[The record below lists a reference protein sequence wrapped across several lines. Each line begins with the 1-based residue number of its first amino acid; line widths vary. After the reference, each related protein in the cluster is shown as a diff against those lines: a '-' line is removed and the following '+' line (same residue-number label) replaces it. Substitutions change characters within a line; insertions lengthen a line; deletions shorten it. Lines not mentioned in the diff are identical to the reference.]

1 MDFTYVAV
9 DTSGERQKGKIDAN
23 SQKEVLDYLRANNQT
38 PISVKQIDAAKSS
51 FGFLNKVK
59 NSDIVIFT
67 RQLSSMILTGL
78 TLIES
83 LNILK
88 QQINKPRMQE
98 IINDLIAQ
106 ISEGTTF
113 SQALATHSDV
123 FSEIYI
129 ALIKAA
135 EAGGLLDKVLSRL
148 ADNMEKSEDLRKRVK
163 SALFYPLIVITGV
176 VIVIAIMNIF
186 VIPQLGQLYN
196 NLNLPLPVTTRIVL
210 GMSSFFTNFSPLIVI
225 AIIVLAVLYRRFS
238 KTDLGRKVIDKAML
252 KLPVL
257 GTIFKL
263 SILDE
268 ITRTVAI
275 LISSGT
281 SILESLTIA
290 ANVSNNIW
298 YRNAM
303 RNTANLVEKG
313 IPLSSALQ
321 NQNIFP
327 TILIQMIK
335 VGESTGRIDDSMLKM
350 AEYFERD
357 LDTRV
362 KTLTQ
367 SIEPILIVVLGI
379 SVAFLIISVITPIYS
394 LISQIQ

>member
-1 MDFTYVAV
+1 MDFTYIAV
-9 DTSGERQKGKIDAN
+9 DSSGARQKGKIDAN
-23 SQKEVLDYLRANNQT
+23 SQKEVLDYLRSNNQT
-38 PISVKQIDAAKSS
+38 PISIKQIDAAKSS
-51 FGFLNKVK
+51 LGFMNKVK

-113 SQALATHSDV
+113 SQALSTHSDV

-163 SALFYPLIVITGV
+163 SALFYPLIVISGV

-186 VIPQLGQLYN
+186 VIPQLGQLYS
-196 NLNLPLPVTTRIVL
+196 NLNLPLPITTRIVL

-225 AIIVLAVLYRRFS
+225 MIIVLAVLYRRFS
-238 KTDLGRKVIDKAML
+238 KTDLGRKVLDKVML

-290 ANVSNNIW
+290 SNVSNNIW

-327 TILIQMIK
+327 TILIQMVK

>member
-9 DTSGERQKGKIDAN
+9 DSSGARQKGKIDAN
-23 SQKEVLDYLRANNQT
+23 SQKEVLDYLRTNNQT
-38 PISVKQIDAAKSS
+38 PIVVKQIDVNKSS
-51 FGFLNKVK
+51 FAFFNKVK
-59 NSDIVIFT
+59 NSDIVVFT
-67 RQLSSMILTGL
+67 RQLSSMVLTGL

-106 ISEGTTF
+106 ISEGTTL
-113 SQALATHSDV
+113 SKALESHSDV

-129 ALIKAA
+129 SLIRAA
-135 EAGGLLDKVLSRL
+135 ETGGLLDKVLSRL
-148 ADNMEKSEDLRKRVK
+148 ADNLEKSEDLRKRVK
-163 SALFYPLIVITGV
+163 SALTYPIIVITGV
-176 VIVIAIMNIF
+176 VIVIGIMNVF

-196 NLNLPLPVTTRIVL
+196 NLNLPLPLTTRIVL
-210 GMSSFFTNFSPLIVI
+210 GISKFTTTFSPII
-225 AIIVLAVLYRRFS
+225 IIGIIVLFILYRRFI
-238 KTDLGRKVIDKAML
+238 KTVTGRKTVDKAKL
-252 KLPVL
+252 KIPVI
-257 GTIFKL
+257 GTIFRL

-290 ANVSNNIW
+290 SNVSNNIW
-298 YRNAM
+298 YRNAV
-303 RNTANLVEKG
+303 RNAANLVEKG

-327 TILIQMIK
+327 TILIQMTK

-350 AEYFERD
+350 SEYFERD
-357 LDTRV
+357 LDSRV